1 MTRMLTMKRT
11 EEQRL
16 EHMIRRMQTDTAVDA
31 PADTINYV
39 KNLYRTRMTAP
50 AKSVLE
56 RVMAV
61 LRVDLAPNRAAFGE
75 RSTGDGQARQMLF
88 DSGDNAVDLRIKAT
102 DKGFELRGQVLGS
115 GFEKGEIEVLG
126 PQNMIRA
133 ELSEASQFDL
143 TGLPSGD
150 YSISVKGSDKELFID
165 QLILS

>member
-1 MTRMLTMKRT
+1 
-11 EEQRL
+11 
-16 EHMIRRMQTDTAVDA
+16 MQTDTAVDA
-31 PADTINYV
+31 PADAINYV

-75 RSTGDGQARQMLF
+75 RSAGDGQARQMLF

-102 DKGFELRGQVLGS
+102 EKGFELRGQVLGS

-126 PQNMIRA
+126 PQKTIMTEWR
-133 ELSEASQFDL
+133 EACQFDL
-143 TGLPSGD
+143 PGLPEGD
-150 YSISVKGSDKELFID
+150 YSVSIKGGDKEIFID
-165 QLILS
+165 QLVLH